1 MTSCSFSGGSG
12 GVVVVVAASVVVV
25 VVRVVVVHSSRKRG
39 EGAELSKLR
48 YSEGNKID
56 NCS

>member
-1 MTSCSFSGGSG
+1 M
-12 GVVVVVAASVVVV
+12 VVAASVVVV